1 MSTRIKIIIRGA
13 VQGVGFRPFIYRL
26 AQDMKLFGFV
36 YNSSQGVFIEAEN
49 EKAVLE
55 EFIFRIE
62 NEKPKLSFIL
72 GMEFSFLDTVGY
84 TDFRIIESD
93 NIQEKSTIILP
104 DIAVC
109 KDCLREMNDP
119 SDRRFNYPFINC
131 TNCGPRF
138 SIIEALPYD
147 RPNTS
152 MKEFIMCELCRAEYE
167 NPSDFKMAFSFMI
180 AFNADIGHFSLVH

>member
-1 MSTRIKIIIRGA
+1 MSTRIKIIIRVA

-167 NPSDFKMAFSFMI
+167 NPSDFKNSSI
-180 AFNADIGHFSLVH
+180 STIILIICY